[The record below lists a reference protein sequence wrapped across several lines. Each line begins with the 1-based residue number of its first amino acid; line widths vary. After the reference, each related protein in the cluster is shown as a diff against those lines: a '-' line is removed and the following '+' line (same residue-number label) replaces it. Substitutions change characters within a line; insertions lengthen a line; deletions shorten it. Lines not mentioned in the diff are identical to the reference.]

1 MTIHPTA
8 VIDPRAELGT
18 EVTVGAYAVVEAD
31 TQVGDGCHIAP
42 FAVIRSFTS
51 LGPRCRVHS
60 GAILGGEPQDLKF
73 KGERSYLRI
82 GADNQIREYV
92 TLHRASGEECATV
105 IGDSNLFMSYSHVG
119 HNSVVGSHTLMAN
132 SVAISGHCVVEDFV
146 NVGGLAAVH
155 QFVTIGTMAMVG
167 GLSRIV
173 RDVPPYLI
181 VEGNPARPRG
191 VNVRGLERR
200 GVPEAA
206 RDALRRAYRLLFR
219 SPYNIGAA
227 AERILAE
234 ETAPPPEL
242 LRLLDF
248 MRRIDE
254 GSRGRQSNPH

>member
-1 MTIHPTA
+1 MNLHPTA
-8 VIDPRAELGT
+8 VVDPRAELGAG
-18 EVTVGAYAVVEAD
+18 VTVGAYAVIEAD

-42 FAVIRSFTS
+42 FAVIRSYTT
-51 LGPRCRVHS
+51 LGPRCQVHS

-105 IGDSNLFMSYSHVG
+105 IGDANLFMAYSHVG
-119 HNSVVGSHTLMAN
+119 HNSVVGDNTLMAN
-132 SVAISGHCVVEDFV
+132 SVAISGHCVVEDYV

-173 RDVPPYLI
+173 RDVPPYLM

-191 VNVRGLERR
+191 INTRGLERR
-200 GVPEAA
+200 GVSEAG
-206 RDALRRAYRLLFR
+206 RSALRRAYRLLFR
-219 SPYNIGAA
+219 SDYNISDAIQ
-227 AERILAE
+227 RILAE
-234 ETAPPPEL
+234 ETEPPAEL